1 MAQPYSMPWVDA
13 HVARSIGLW
22 HRCTARHLP
31 PAPQYDASEQR
42 RREKAYDEGVEAVE
56 RELKTVPR
64 RRGERPG
71 ARERGASE
79 QVLVHGAAGV
89 RGAAGAGVEER
100 IIAAFGRFA
109 TMALGLE
116 DDAVRLIT
124 HEFLPVGTG
133 LARWARRF
141 DPGLQKADIVQ
152 ACRNAWTA
160 CGLQPILG
168 RPTKLTPSIL
178 GYSLIYP
185 YTDNFI
191 DREDI
196 GSEAKSRFS
205 KRFRKRLWGAT
216 LPPGDEYEAT
226 LWTLVGLIEEEYP
239 RQLYPQVFE
248 SLLAIHSAQ
257 EQSIRQLNGNCR
269 DGDVLEISCAKGGT
283 SVLADAFLARGR
295 LSDAERRFSFDW
307 GVLLQLGDD
316 LQDLR
321 DDMRRGSATLFTRA
335 VRNGERLDGL
345 VTRLLEF
352 SGEVAREMDCLPHA
366 TPTLRALLRMSWR
379 SLIVESVAG
388 IHEYFSSGFLRE
400 LELCSPFRFRFLRE
414 RHERLTQRK
423 GLYASLFDTLIET
436 SHDENHSLPLPRPR
450 CAPFLAT
457 SSNSR
462 ERGHRTSEKCLRE
475 TD

>member
-22 HRCTARHLP
+22 NRCTARHLP
-31 PAPQYDASEQR
+31 PAPQYDNSEQR
-42 RREKAYDEGVEAVE
+42 RRENAYDEAVQAVD
-56 RELKTVPR
+56 RELKTAPR
-64 RRGERPG
+64 TRKEWLG
-71 ARERGASE
+71 AKERGPQRRAVS
-79 QVLVHGAAGV
+79 
-89 RGAAGAGVEER
+89 AGVEER

-124 HEFLPVGTG
+124 HEFLPVGTE

-205 KRFRKRLWGAT
+205 KRFRKRLGGAT
-216 LPPGDEYEAT
+216 LPPGNEYEAT

-257 EQSIRQLNGNCR
+257 EQSIRQLNGNCC
-269 DGDVLEISCAKGGT
+269 DGDVLDISCAKGGT
-283 SVLADAFLARGR
+283 SVLADAFLARGH
-295 LSDAERRFSFDW
+295 LNDTERCFSFDW

-316 LQDLR
+316 LQDLS

-335 VRNGERLDGL
+335 VRNGERLDAL
-345 VTRLLEF
+345 VTQLLEF
-352 SGEVAREMDCLPHA
+352 SDAVASEMDCLPHA
-366 TPTLRALLRMSWR
+366 TPTLRALMKMSWR
-379 SLIVESVAG
+379 SLIVEAVAG

-400 LELCSPFRFRFLRE
+400 LELSSPFRFKFLRE
-414 RHERLTQRK
+414 RHAKLTKRK
-423 GLYASLFDTLIET
+423 GLYASLFDRLIEADNEET
-436 SHDENHSLPLPRPR
+436 HSLPLPRR
-450 CAPFLAT
+450 HCAPILV
-457 SSNSR
+457 SSLNSR
-462 ERGHRTSEKCLRE
+462 EWSLSFR
-475 TD
+475 

>member
-22 HRCTARHLP
+22 NRCTARHLP
-31 PAPQYDASEQR
+31 AAPQYGKSEQR
-42 RREKAYDEGVEAVE
+42 RRENAYDEAVHSVD
-56 RELKTVPR
+56 RELKTAPR
-64 RRGERPG
+64 ARKERLGAMDGGSRR
-71 ARERGASE
+71 
-79 QVLVHGAAGV
+79 QVVAAV
-89 RGAAGAGVEER
+89 VEDR
-100 IIAAFGRFA
+100 IVAAFGRFA

-116 DDAVRLIT
+116 DDAVHLIT
-124 HEFLPVGTG
+124 HEFLPVGTE

-141 DPGLQKADIVQ
+141 DPELEKADIIQ

-168 RPTKLTPSIL
+168 RPTRLTPSIL

-191 DREDI
+191 DREDV
-196 GSEAKSRFS
+196 GPEVKSRFS

-216 LPPGDEYEAT
+216 LPPGNDHEAT

-239 RQLYPQVFE
+239 RLLYPQVFE

-269 DGDVLEISCAKGGT
+269 DADVLEISCAKGGT
-283 SVLADAFLARGR
+283 SVLADAFLAGGR
-295 LSDAERRFSFDW
+295 LSNAERRFSFDW

-352 SGEVAREMDCLPHA
+352 SDAVASEMDCLPHA

-388 IHEYFSSGFLRE
+388 IHEFFSAGFLRE
-400 LELCSPFRFRFLRE
+400 LELSSPFRFRFLRE
-414 RHERLTQRK
+414 RHEKLTRRR
-423 GLYASLFDTLIET
+423 GLYASLFDRLIET
-436 SHDENHSLPLPRPR
+436 DSDENDRLPLPRHR
-450 CAPFLAT
+450 CAPLLAT

-462 ERGHRTSEKCLRE
+462 EMGHSNSEKCLRE

>member
-1 MAQPYSMPWVDA
+1 MPWVDA

-22 HRCTARHLP
+22 NRCTARHLP
-31 PAPQYDASEQR
+31 PAPQYDNSEQR
-42 RREKAYDEGVEAVE
+42 RREKAYDEGVRAVD
-56 RELKTVPR
+56 RELKTAPR
-64 RRGERPG
+64 TH
-71 ARERGASE
+71 RERLGTKDRGPRE
-79 QVLVHGAAGV
+79 QVFGRGVEDRGYRRQAAE
-89 RGAAGAGVEER
+89 AGVEDR

-116 DDAVRLIT
+116 DDAVHIIT
-124 HEFLPVGTG
+124 DEFLPVGTE

-168 RPTKLTPSIL
+168 RPTRLTPSIL

-185 YTDNFI
+185 YTDNYI

-205 KRFRKRLWGAT
+205 KRLRKRLRGAT
-216 LPPGDEYEAT
+216 LPAGNEQEAT
-226 LWTLVGLIEEEYP
+226 LWTLVGFIEEEYP

-269 DGDVLEISCAKGGT
+269 DADVLEISCAKGGT
-283 SVLADAFLARGR
+283 SVLADAFLARGC
-295 LSDAERRFSFDW
+295 LSDAERRFAFDW

-321 DDMRRGSATLFTRA
+321 DDRRRGSATLFTRA

-345 VTRLLEF
+345 VTRLLAL
-352 SGEVAREMDCLPHA
+352 SDEVAGEMDCLPHA

-388 IHEYFSSGFLRE
+388 IDEFFSSGFLQE
-400 LELCSPFRFRFLRE
+400 LERSSPFRFKFLRE
-414 RHERLTQRK
+414 RHERLTRRK
-423 GLYASLFDTLIET
+423 GLYASLFDVLIET
-436 SHDENHSLPLPRPR
+436 SHDENDRLPLPRPR
-450 CAPFLAT
+450 CAPFVAT
-457 SSNSR
+457 SSR
-462 ERGHRTSEKCLRE
+462 YGIL
-475 TD
+475 